1 MCFDI
6 KFQLQ
11 LILIFECIMIGDDI
25 VGDVKGAQNAG
36 FRALQVRTGKYRFDL
51 FV

>member
-1 MCFDI
+1 
-6 KFQLQ
+6 
-11 LILIFECIMIGDDI
+11 MIGDDI

-36 FRALQVRTGKYRFDL
+36 LRALQVCTGKYRFDL